1 MHSGWGERVEGGSMS
16 TMTIDD
22 VTLQA
27 AHLTLHPITG
37 SPTTSPHRYHN
48 YKGPFTYHMT
58 LDVEENLGR

>member
-1 MHSGWGERVEGGSMS
+1 MS

-37 SPTTSPHRYHN
+37 SPATSPHRYHN